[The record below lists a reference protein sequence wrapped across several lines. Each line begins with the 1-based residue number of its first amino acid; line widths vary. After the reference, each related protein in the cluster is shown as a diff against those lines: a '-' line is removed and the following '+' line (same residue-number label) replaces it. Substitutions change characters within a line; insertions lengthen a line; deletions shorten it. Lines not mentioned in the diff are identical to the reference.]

1 MKPDNRARDSKIF
14 LAVMSGIKSKDVAK
28 EFGISSSRITSIVQ
42 KKGSQIRYYVH
53 NSINQ
58 YDKYLEIKVFF
69 KGNYGCHYIKDY
81 LKNGS
86 KWTELH
92 HKYYTLEGEVS

>member
-14 LAVMSGIKSKDVAK
+14 LALMSGIKSKDVAK
-28 EFGISSSRITSIVQ
+28 EFGLTRQRIISILQ
-42 KKGSQIRYYVH
+42 KKGRQIRYYVYH
-53 NSINQ
+53 
-58 YDKYLEIKVFF
+58 DCDYLNIKHGFS
-69 KGNYGCHYIKDY
+69 GDYGCHHLKDY